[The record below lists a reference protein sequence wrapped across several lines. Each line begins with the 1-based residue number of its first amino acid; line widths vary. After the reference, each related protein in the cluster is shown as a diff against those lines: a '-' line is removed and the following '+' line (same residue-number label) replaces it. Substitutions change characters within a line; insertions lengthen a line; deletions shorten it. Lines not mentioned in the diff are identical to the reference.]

1 VQATTNQGKENTMF
15 SKKIILISI
24 VGTVLPACFGQALGG
39 TFILRSSTSVGDR
52 IARPITP
59 GVYGR
64 PFYKKNVFNH
74 IYHRTFLKKRPHHH
88 NVVIRRPSTRHIAI
102 NLVPTV
108 TVTRPEIVVEPTT
121 VTVWITNSNGSQ
133 TSVSLRRSG
142 PGFVGPRNELY
153 PNMPTNEQ
161 LRIVYG
167 F

>member
-1 VQATTNQGKENTMF
+1 ML

-24 VGTVLPACFGQALGG
+24 VGTVMLACFGQALGG
-39 TFILRSSTSVGDR
+39 TFIVGSSTSIGHR

-59 GVYGR
+59 GIYGS

-74 IYHRTFLKKRPHHH
+74 TYRRTFLKKRPQHY
-88 NVVIRRPSTRHIAI
+88 NVVIRRPITRQIAI

-121 VTVWITNSNGSQ
+121 VTVRITNSNGSQ
-133 TSVSLRRSG
+133 TSVNLRRSG
-142 PGFVGPRNELY
+142 PGFVGPRNEWY
-153 PNMPTNEQ
+153 PNMPTEEQ

>member
-1 VQATTNQGKENTMF
+1 MF

-24 VGTVLPACFGQALGG
+24 VGTILSACFGQASGG
-39 TFILRSSTSVGDR
+39 TFILRSSTDIGYH

-59 GVYGR
+59 VVYHR
-64 PFYKKNVFNH
+64 PFYKKHVFHH
-74 IYHRTFLKKRPHHH
+74 IHHRTFLK
-88 NVVIRRPSTRHIAI
+88 RRPQHHYVVTRRPCTRQIAV
-102 NLVPTV
+102 NLVPKV

-133 TSVSLRRSG
+133 TSVNLRRSG
-142 PGFVGPRNELY
+142 PGFLGPRNEWY
-153 PNMPTNEQ
+153 PSMPTDEQ